1 MFNSPAIHVLFFFFW
16 NFIVNLWS
24 FLISYTLNFMW
35 KWVFNYLYIKMQYQ
49 SRKKNLTIK
58 WEKSNRVQHSTSYL
72 QINALIW
79 YRNDYNDNSGTGISP
94 SLFHTHSHT
103 NSPNDKR
110 KTPLSFSFL
119 PEHAGGWLFFVF
131 SFFLN
136 FLPFLTFH

>member
-1 MFNSPAIHVLFFFFW
+1 MRCLIHLPFMYYFSSSEIYSKFM
-16 NFIVNLWS
+16 I
-24 FLISYTLNFMW
+24 ILNFLYIKFYLKM
-35 KWVFNYLYIKMQYQ
+35 NIYLYIKIQYQ

-58 WEKSNRVQHSTSYL
+58 WEKSNRVQHRTSYL

-119 PEHAGGWLFFVF
+119 PEHAGGWLFFCF
-131 SFFLN
+131 FFLS
-136 FLPFLTFH
+136 